1 VHHYEG
7 ERSAMHLVRTE
18 FTDGTVSHY
27 KGKSG
32 IDGGHIFVKFWSG
45 KILMLKAKHTDT
57 IASVMAQIQEREG
70 IPPEKQRLIF
80 AGKQLQYDPTSTLR
94 DCTVHGGST
103 LHLVLRNRPRLDQG
117 DGGQIFV
124 KLLRGKTLSLIAKH
138 TDTIASVK
146 AQIQEK
152 EGIHRDI
159 QCLIYAGKHLQ
170 DDRKLHDYHIEQES
184 TLHLVLRLGDDAICR
199 SPPSAAQLTALR
211 KARAAKAAKAAKRK
225 RRASPS
231 GRRLSR

>member
-1 VHHYEG
+1 LEG
-7 ERSAMHLVRTE
+7 RPLRDTFYHRRLVR
-18 FTDGTVSHY
+18 
-27 KGKSG
+27 
-32 IDGGHIFVKFWSG
+32 
-45 KILMLKAKHTDT
+45 KILQ
-57 IASVMAQIQEREG
+57 VVEG
-70 IPPEKQRLIF
+70 Q
-80 AGKQLQYDPTSTLR
+80 D
-94 DCTVHGGST
+94 
-103 LHLVLRNRPRLDQG
+103 LVAHSQ
-117 DGGQIFV
+117 
-124 KLLRGKTLSLIAKH
+124 H

-159 QCLIYAGKHLQ
+159 QRLIYAGKHLQ